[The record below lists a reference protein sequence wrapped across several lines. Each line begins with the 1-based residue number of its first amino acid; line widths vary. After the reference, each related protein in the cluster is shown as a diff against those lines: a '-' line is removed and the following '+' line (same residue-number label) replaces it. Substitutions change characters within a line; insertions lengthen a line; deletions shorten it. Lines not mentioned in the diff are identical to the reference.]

1 MLHGV
6 LNMPPEL
13 WIGTPID
20 VMQRHSRYIQ
30 ASEYIKELTEQRDR
44 LAKACDQYSEDES
57 LCKLHEVTEQRDR
70 LVEERDELKKQL
82 IDAKSSTAFWMGK
95 YNNAIQLR
103 GEDPLCDS
111 FWKTLD
117 KLSAERALADRLADA
132 LTNPAVYVAVDALM
146 AWKEARSE

>member
-44 LAKACDQYSEDES
+44 LA
-57 LCKLHEVTEQRDR
+57 
-70 LVEERDELKKQL
+70 EERDELKKQL

-95 YNNAIQLR
+95 YNNAMQLR

-117 KLSAERALADRLADA
+117 KLSAERALADRLAEA
-132 LTNPAVYVAVDALM
+132 LRELWNNHTLHGAAYELIEKALAAVEGGSD
-146 AWKEARSE
+146 E